1 VYDAAGLHDPMQQN
15 LLQVL
20 VWSLTAAATFF
31 GFMRFGDRVRRK
43 WLYLGGAALG
53 VVAWAVLIY
62 APPGLFSLLF
72 FAVAWGVSAGIGAQA
87 FYGLWTAEL
96 FATRYRAS
104 AQGVLF
110 MLARVMV
117 GLLSLVFP
125 VLLSGLGLGGLGVI
139 ILALLVAALLIGTI
153 WAPTTEGK
161 SLEDIELERYG
172 RHVPSPAD
180 ERTRR

>member
-1 VYDAAGLHDPMQQN
+1 
-15 LLQVL
+15 
-20 VWSLTAAATFF
+20 
-31 GFMRFGDRVRRK
+31 VR
-43 WLYLGGAALG
+43 WAGAALG

-62 APPGLFSLLF
+62 APPGLGSLLF
-72 FAVAWGVSAGIGAQA
+72 FAVAWGVSAGLGAQA

-125 VLLSGLGLGGLGVI
+125 ILLAQTGLAVLGLI
-139 ILALLVAALLIGTI
+139 ILALLVAALVIGTV
-153 WAPTTEGK
+153 WAPKTEGK
-161 SLEDIELERYG
+161 SLDEIEHERYG
-172 RHVPSPAD
+172 TGVPLSTPVPPNL
-180 ERTRR
+180 